1 MQLSGSRKD
10 TKYQGDYYSLV
21 FRNTKNEDEVTVYI
35 KESDEGFTVETDT
48 GAVVKYSEWSEMFE
62 EAET

>member
-1 MQLSGSRKD
+1 MKLSGSRSD
-10 TKYQGDYYSLV
+10 SKYQGNYYSLV

-62 EAET
+62 EAEA